1 MDRLSEMEAFVQVV
15 DCGGFTDA
23 ARKIGVSKS
32 AVSKSVSSLESRLGV
47 RLLTRTTR
55 RVSPTDLGLAY
66 YDRAL
71 RVLKDAADADE
82 MVTSMQASP
91 RGSLRIS
98 VPVSFGV
105 KHLSRAVAGFLRE
118 YPDVSVNMVLDDRFV
133 ELVAEGFDL
142 AIRIGVLEDSSLRAR
157 KLATARLRLVAS
169 EGYIARKGAP
179 ASIDDLADHT
189 LLHYSNLAT
198 GNFWKL
204 RAGSGEERQVRVG
217 GQLTANNGEALM
229 EAVGA
234 GLGIGLV
241 PSFITG
247 GDLAP
252 RGLVELLPGAA
263 PAALGIYAVYPE
275 GPFPQPKLRAI
286 IDWLAAHFRDTGPD
300 DWPA

>member
-23 ARKIGVSKS
+23 ARKLGVSKS
-32 AVSKSVSSLESRLGV
+32 AVSKSVSSLEGRLGV

-66 YDRAL
+66 YDRS
-71 RVLKDAADADE
+71 RTVLKDAADADE

-91 RGSLRIS
+91 RGSLRVS

-105 KHLSRAVAGFLRE
+105 KHVSRAIAGFLCE

-157 KLATARLRLVAS
+157 KLATARMRLVAS
-169 EGYIARKGAP
+169 EDYVRRHGRPG
-179 ASIDDLADHT
+179 SIDDLSEHT

-198 GNFWKL
+198 GNFWRL
-204 RAGSGEERQVRVG
+204 RPASGDERQIRVG
-217 GQLTANNGEALM
+217 GRLTANNGEALM
-229 EAVGA
+229 TAVEA
-234 GLGIGLV
+234 GLGIVMV
-241 PSFITG
+241 PSFIAG
-247 GDLAP
+247 GDLAA
-252 RGLVELLPGAA
+252 RGLVELLPEAV
-263 PAALGIYAVYPE
+263 PEPLGIFAVYPE
-275 GPFPQPKLRAI
+275 GPFPQPKLRAF
-286 IDWLAAHFRDTGPD
+286 IDYLVEHFRDAGPD
-300 DWPA
+300 DWPG

>member
-15 DCGGFTDA
+15 DCGGFTEA
-23 ARKIGVSKS
+23 ARKLGVSKS
-32 AVSKSVSSLESRLGV
+32 AVSKSVSSLETRLGV

-55 RVSPTDLGLAY
+55 RVNPTDLGLAY
-66 YDRAL
+66 YDRS
-71 RVLKDAADADE
+71 RTVLKDAADADE

-105 KHLSRAVAGFLRE
+105 KHVSPAVAGFLCR
-118 YPDVSVNMVLDDRFV
+118 YPEVAINMVLDDRFV
-133 ELVAEGFDL
+133 ELVAENFDL

-157 KLATARLRLVAS
+157 KLAEARMRLVAS
-169 EGYIARKGAP
+169 EDYVARHGLPSA
-179 ASIDDLADHT
+179 IDDLAQHT

-198 GNFWKL
+198 GNFWRL
-204 RAGSGEERQVRVG
+204 RTASGEERQVRVG
-217 GQLTANNGEALM
+217 GRLTANNGEALM
-229 EAVGA
+229 MAVEA
-234 GLGIGLV
+234 GLGIVLV

-247 GDLAP
+247 GDLAA

-263 PAALGIYAVYPE
+263 PEALGIYAVFPE
-275 GPFPQPKLRAI
+275 GPFPQPKLRAFV
-286 IDWLAAHFRDTGPD
+286 DYLVAHFREVGPD